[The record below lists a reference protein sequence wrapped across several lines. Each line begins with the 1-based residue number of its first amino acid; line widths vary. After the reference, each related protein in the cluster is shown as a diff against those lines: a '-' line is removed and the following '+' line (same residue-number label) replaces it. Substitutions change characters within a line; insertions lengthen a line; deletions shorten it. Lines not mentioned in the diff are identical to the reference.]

1 MKYEI
6 KQYLKITKSTEVFNE
21 GEIEIL
27 KELLEDL
34 QNNKKT
40 TYSLIEEEADGKLA
54 GFTLFG
60 RTPLTEFTWDIYWI
74 IVGKEFQGRG
84 IGKSLLIKTEEL
96 IKEKTSRATIKLETS
111 TRKKYSAARGLYKR
125 VKFEE
130 AGTLSNFYSEG
141 DDMVIF
147 YKDINPLNPKAE

>member
-6 KQYLKITKSTEVFNE
+6 KQYLKITKSTAVFTE

-40 TYSLIEEEADGKLA
+40 TYSLIEEAADGKLA

-74 IVGKEFQGRG
+74 IVDKSFQGRG

-96 IKEKTSRATIKLETS
+96 IKAKTPRATIKLETS
-111 TRKKYSAARGLYKR
+111 TRNQYSAARGLYKK

-130 AGTLSNFYSEG
+130 AGKLVNFYSEG

-147 YKDINPLNPKAE
+147 YKEIRVAEK

>member
-6 KQYLKITKSTEVFNE
+6 KHYLNITKNTEVFIDS
-21 GEIEIL
+21 EIDIL

-34 QNNKKT
+34 QNNKNT
-40 TYSLIEEEADGKLA
+40 SYGLIEETVEGKLA

-74 IVGKEFQGRG
+74 IVDKSFQGRG
-84 IGKSLLIKTEEL
+84 IGKTLILKTEEA
-96 IKEKTSRATIKLETS
+96 IKEKTPRATIKLETS
-111 TRKKYSAARGLYKR
+111 TRKKYAAARGLYKSMQYDQ
-125 VKFEE
+125 
-130 AGTLSNFYSEG
+130 AGILPNFYSEG

-147 YKDINPLNPKAE
+147 YKQVNSTKLP